1 MPSPRYQIIC
11 ATGSLEPENPW
22 TGFRTWG
29 ITIGHSSIRRAR
41 LIISTRTGNLVALAA
56 CAGLMGYA
64 LYAQEVLALDP
75 CPLCILQRVAVI
87 GMGFLFLAAGLHNP
101 GRIGGR
107 VYALL
112 LAAVALLGAAAAGRH
127 VWLQNLPPDRV
138 PACGPGLDYMLGAF
152 PLTEVLEMV
161 LSGSGECAEIKW
173 SFLGLSMPVWVLIVL
188 LLMGGFGCL
197 LNWSGK
203 MAVPLPAKQ

>member
-1 MPSPRYQIIC
+1 M
-11 ATGSLEPENPW
+11 
-22 TGFRTWG
+22 
-29 ITIGHSSIRRAR
+29 
-41 LIISTRTGNLVALAA
+41 IISARAGNLLAVAA
-56 CAGLMGYA
+56 CVGLMGYA
-64 LYAQEVLALDP
+64 LYAQEVLALEP
-75 CPLCILQRVAVI
+75 CPLWRFAACCRHWDGASVA
-87 GMGFLFLAAGLHNP
+87 AAGLQHP

-112 LAAVALLGAAAAGRH
+112 LAAVALLGAAVAGRH
-127 VWLQNLPPDRV
+127 VWLQNLPSDKV

-152 PLTEVLEMV
+152 PLTEVLDMV

-188 LLMGGFGCL
+188 LLMGGLGWS

-203 MAVPLPAKQ
+203 ITVPLPTKR

>member
-1 MPSPRYQIIC
+1 MIVS
-11 ATGSLEPENPW
+11 A
-22 TGFRTWG
+22 
-29 ITIGHSSIRRAR
+29 RA
-41 LIISTRTGNLVALAA
+41 GNLVAVAA

-64 LYAQEVLALDP
+64 VYAQEVLALEP
-75 CPLCILQRVAVI
+75 CPLCVLQRVAVI

-112 LAAVALLGAAAAGRH
+112 LAAVALLGAAVAGRH
-127 VWLQNLPPDRV
+127 VWLQNLPPDKV
-138 PACGPGLDYMLGAF
+138 PSCGPGLDYMLGAF
-152 PLTEVLEMV
+152 PLTEVLDMV

-188 LLMGGFGCL
+188 LMMGGFGWF

-203 MAVPLPAKQ
+203 MTVPLLTKR

>member
-1 MPSPRYQIIC
+1 LFSQPKLPAIP
-11 ATGSLEPENPW
+11 GLE
-22 TGFRTWG
+22 TFAGQVMHT
-29 ITIGHSSIRRAR
+29 AR
-41 LIISTRTGNLVALAA
+41 WDHNHDLTSK
-56 CAGLMGYA
+56 
-64 LYAQEVLALDP
+64 
-75 CPLCILQRVAVI
+75 RVAVI

-138 PACGPGLDYMLGAF
+138 PACGPVLDYMLGAF

-173 SFLGLSMPVWVLIVL
+173 SFLGLSMPLWVLIVL

-203 MAVPLPAKQ
+203 MAVPLPARR

>member
-1 MPSPRYQIIC
+1 MIVS
-11 ATGSLEPENPW
+11 A
-22 TGFRTWG
+22 
-29 ITIGHSSIRRAR
+29 RA
-41 LIISTRTGNLVALAA
+41 GNLGAVAA

-64 LYAQEVLALDP
+64 LYAQEVLALEP
-75 CPLCILQRVAVI
+75 CPLCVLQRVAVI
-87 GMGFLFLAAGLHNP
+87 GMGLLFLVAGLHNP

-112 LAAVALLGAAAAGRH
+112 LAAVALLGAAVAGRH
-127 VWLQNLPPDRV
+127 VWLQTLPPDKV

-188 LLMGGFGCL
+188 LLMGGFGWF

-203 MAVPLPAKQ
+203 MTVPLLTKR